1 MMEAF
6 IKLGMEE
13 NFFNI
18 FKAIYEKFILKIRL
32 NGEILKA
39 VMLKSEERQ
48 ECPILSPPFSIIL
61 EILARAIK

>member
-18 FKAIYEKFILKIRL
+18 FKAIYEKFIVKIRL

-39 VMLKSEERQ
+39 VMLKSEKRQ
-48 ECPILSPPFSIIL
+48 ECPIMSLPFSIIL